1 MPTVLADDESP
12 DWEERLDRV
21 LARAAD
27 DFRVSLDGGEPAWIQ
42 ACVRY
47 FRDGEH
53 EGFDHGELI
62 DYLGVSTPSVLDR
75 AGYSDAQSLRV
86 MELLPLVDDAASDDG
101 RVA

>member
-1 MPTVLADDESP
+1 MPTDLTDDESP
-12 DWEERLDRV
+12 NWEERLERV

-27 DFRVSLDGGEPAWIQ
+27 DFCACLDGGEPAWLR
-42 ACVRY
+42 ACARY

-75 AGYSDAQSLRV
+75 AGYSEADALRV
-86 MELLPLVDDAASDDG
+86 MELLPLVGDAASDDV
-101 RVA
+101 RAA